1 MKGITINRKFVA
13 ALVASAALAAPM
25 AGIAMTANAADTQTG
40 IVVNAPEGQ
49 VIHGTLT
56 AYRLGTY
63 ADIETDATTGK
74 VKSVNVVGD
83 TTTNK
88 WAGNAID
95 SWNAAEGDSKNLDI
109 TKPNGYDNVGA
120 IAQLN
125 DAGYKTNGV
134 AVDTTTATKRLAG
147 VANKLT
153 KVADKPTVAAT
164 INANGKQTV
173 TLNVPDGLYLLVD
186 SAGNPLII
194 GTKIGGK
201 DMTKMAL
208 GTVTVKEANVV
219 DKKVKTTVDADYTDD
234 STETVG
240 RTIDVKLTD
249 AIPNGAHAGGA
260 VVYKLMDTPT
270 DMDLVPSSIAVK
282 VGNTDVT
289 SKVKLYTTAGTVVKG
304 DATLVAADG
313 TTRTDPDL
321 TVPKNGFVIDA
332 SSLLKD
338 YAARQLTVTYKA
350 KINGYI
356 TTKTAYNDITTNTTW
371 QDGTDTHLTH
381 QSDRSTVK
389 YYDLT
394 LHKTAQ
400 DDTTRKVNGAGF
412 KIRDERRGAWLKMDF
427 ATGNWSDATNET
439 SATEFFTGDTNHDG
453 KVTSADDTA
462 QQGVIQFKGLSA
474 GTYTIKETTAPV
486 GFRAEDFSMPTLKA
500 VISRDGTI
508 KVTGDRL
515 PTLTVDNG
523 NGDFTVKDIDSLL
536 QLPQTGGVWTI
547 GTYLAAAT
555 LVGILAAGTA
565 SYAGKRRQQA
575 GKPVVAD

>member
-1 MKGITINRKFVA
+1 MKGIAINRKFVA
-13 ALVASAALAAPM
+13 MLVASAALAAP
-25 AGIAMTANAADTQTG
+25 AVGLATSANAADTQTG
-40 IVVNAPEGQ
+40 ITVNAPDGQ
-49 VIHGTLT
+49 VLHGTLT

-63 ADIETDATTGK
+63 ADVENDANGK

-88 WAGNAID
+88 WAENAINA
-95 SWNAAEGDSKNLDI
+95 WNGANNDSKGLDI
-109 TKPNGYDNVGA
+109 TRPNGYDEVGA

-125 DAGYKTNGV
+125 DAGYKTNGT
-134 AVDTTTATKRLAG
+134 AVSAATANTRLAG
-147 VANKLT
+147 VANKLAS
-153 KVADKPTVAAT
+153 VAGKPTASAT
-164 INANGKQTV
+164 INASGNQTV

-208 GTVTVKEANVV
+208 GTVTVKEASVV
-219 DKKVKTTVDADYTDD
+219 DKKVKTTVDSDYTDN
-234 STETVG
+234 STESVG
-240 RTIDVKLTD
+240 RAVDVRVTD
-249 AIPNGAHAGGA
+249 AVPNGAHAGGA
-260 VVYKLMDTPT
+260 ISYKLTDTPS
-270 DMDLVPSSIAVK
+270 DMDLVAGSIK
-282 VGNTDVT
+282 VLVGATDVT
-289 SKVKLYTTAGTVVKG
+289 GQVNVYTTAGQVVKG
-304 DATLVAADG
+304 DATLLDSAG
-313 TTRTDPDL
+313 NRTDPDL
-321 TVPKNGFVIDA
+321 TVPQNGFIIDA
-332 SSLLKD
+332 TSLVSQTATAGKK
-338 YAARQLTVTYKA
+338 LTVTYRA

-356 TTKTAYNDITTNTTW
+356 TTKTANNKITTNTVW
-371 QDGTDTHLTH
+371 KDGSNTHATTGGDT
-381 QSDRSTVK
+381 STIK
-389 YYDLT
+389 FYDLT

-412 KIRDERRGAWLKMDF
+412 KIKDEHRGTWLKMDF
-427 ATGNWSDATNET
+427 VTGQWGDANNEA

-474 GTYTIKETTAPV
+474 GTYTIKETTAPT
-486 GFRAEDFSMPTLKA
+486 GFRAESYSMPTLKA

-508 KVTGDRL
+508 KVTGDQL
-515 PTLTVDNG
+515 STLTVDNG

>member
-25 AGIAMTANAADTQTG
+25 AGIAMTANAADAQTG

-49 VIHGTLT
+49 VMHGTLT

-95 SWNAAEGDSKNLDI
+95 SWNASEDDSKGLDI
-109 TKPNGYDNVGA
+109 AVPHGYDNVGA

-147 VANKLT
+147 VATKLT
-153 KVADKPTVAAT
+153 KVADKPSVAAT
-164 INANGKQTV
+164 IDANGKQSV

-219 DKKVKTTVDADYTDD
+219 DKKVKTTVDADYTDN

-270 DMDLVPSSIAVK
+270 DMDLVPGSIAVK

-332 SSLLKD
+332 TSLLKD

-356 TTKTAYNDITTNTTW
+356 TTKTAFNDVTTNSVW
-371 QDGTDTHLTH
+371 DQGTHTVLSHN
-381 QSDRSTVK
+381 SDRSTVK

-474 GTYTIKETTAPV
+474 GTYTIEETTAPT
-486 GFRAEDFSMPTLKA
+486 GFRAESYSMPTLKA

-508 KVTGDRL
+508 KVTGEQL

>member
-25 AGIAMTANAADTQTG
+25 AGIAMTANAADAQTG

-63 ADIETDATTGK
+63 ADIETDAASGK

-83 TTTNK
+83 DTTNK

-95 SWNAAEGDSKNLDI
+95 SWNAAEDDSKKLDI
-109 TKPNGYDNVGA
+109 TRPNGYDNVGA

-147 VANKLT
+147 VATKLAT
-153 KVADKPTVAAT
+153 VSDKPTVAAT
-164 INANGKQTV
+164 IDANGKQTV

-219 DKKVKTTVDADYTDD
+219 DKKVKTTVDADYTND

-270 DMDLVPSSIAVK
+270 DMDLVPGSIAVK

-332 SSLLKD
+332 TSLLKD

-356 TTKTAYNDITTNTTW
+356 TTKTAFNDVTTNSVW
-371 QDGTDTHLTH
+371 DQGTHTVLSHN
-381 QSDRSTVK
+381 SDRSTVK

-412 KIRDERRGAWLKMDF
+412 KIKDEQHGTWLKMDF
-427 ATGNWSDATNET
+427 VTGNWSDATNET

-453 KVTSADDTA
+453 KITTADDSG

-474 GTYTIKETTAPV
+474 GTYTIKETTAPT
-486 GFRAEDFSMPTLKA
+486 GFRAESYSMPTLKA

-508 KVTGDRL
+508 KVTGEQL

>member
-25 AGIAMTANAADTQTG
+25 AGIAMAANAADTQTG

-63 ADIETDATTGK
+63 SDIETDTTTGK
-74 VKSVNVVGD
+74 VQSVNVVGD
-83 TTTNK
+83 ATTNK

-95 SWNAAEGDSKNLDI
+95 SWNASEDDSKNLDI
-109 TKPNGYDNVGA
+109 AVPRGYDNVGA

-134 AVDTTTATKRLAG
+134 AVDTTTAGERLAG

-153 KVADKPTVAAT
+153 KVADKPSVAAT
-164 INANGKQTV
+164 IDANNKQSV

-186 SAGNPLII
+186 SVGNPLII
-194 GTKIGGK
+194 GTKISGK
-201 DMTKMAL
+201 DMPKMTL
-208 GTVTVKEANVV
+208 GTVTVKESNKP
-219 DKKVKTTVDADYTDD
+219 DKKVKTTVDTDYTDD

-240 RTIDVKLTD
+240 RTIDVQVTD

-260 VVYKLMDTPT
+260 IAYKLMDTPT
-270 DMDLVPSSIAVK
+270 DMDLVPGSIAVK

-304 DATLVAADG
+304 DATLVDTDG
-313 TTRTDPDL
+313 SRSDPDL

-338 YAARQLTVTYKA
+338 YAGRQLTVTYKA
-350 KINGYI
+350 TINGYI
-356 TTKTAYNDITTNTTW
+356 TTKTAFNEVTTNTTW
-371 QDGTDTHLTH
+371 QDGTDTHLSH
-381 QSDRSTVK
+381 NSDRSTVK

-412 KIRDERRGAWLKMDF
+412 KIHDEQHNTWLTMDF

-453 KVTSADDTA
+453 KITTADDTA

-474 GTYTIKETTAPV
+474 GTYTIKETTAPT
-486 GFRAEDFSMPTLKA
+486 GFRAESYSMPTLKA

-508 KVTGDRL
+508 KVTGEQL
-515 PTLTVDNG
+515 PDLTVDNG

>member
-63 ADIETDATTGK
+63 SDIETDTTTGK
-74 VKSVNVVGD
+74 VQSVNVVGD
-83 TTTNK
+83 ATTNK

-95 SWNAAEGDSKNLDI
+95 SWNASEDDSKNLDI
-109 TKPNGYDNVGA
+109 AVPRGYDNVGA

-134 AVDTTTATKRLAG
+134 AVDTTTAGERLAG

-153 KVADKPTVAAT
+153 KVADKPSVAAT
-164 INANGKQTV
+164 IDANNKQSV

-186 SAGNPLII
+186 SVGNPLII
-194 GTKIGGK
+194 GTKISGK
-201 DMTKMAL
+201 DMTKITL
-208 GTVTVKEANVV
+208 GTVTVKESNKP
-219 DKKVKTTVDADYTDD
+219 DKKVKTTVDTDYTDD

-240 RTIDVKLTD
+240 RTIDVQVTD

-260 VVYKLMDTPT
+260 IAYKLMDTPT
-270 DMDLVPSSIAVK
+270 DMDLVPDTIAVK

-289 SKVKLYTTAGTVVKG
+289 SKVKLYTTTGQVVKG
-304 DATLVAADG
+304 DATLVDTDG
-313 TTRTDPDL
+313 SRSDPDI

-338 YAARQLTVTYKA
+338 YAGRQLTVTYKA
-350 KINGYI
+350 TINGYI
-356 TTKTAYNDITTNTTW
+356 TTKTAFNEVTTNTTW
-371 QDGTDTHLTH
+371 QDGTDTHLSH
-381 QSDRSTVK
+381 NSDRSTVK

-412 KIRDERRGAWLKMDF
+412 KIHDEQHNTWLTMDF

-453 KVTSADDTA
+453 KITTADDTA

-474 GTYTIKETTAPV
+474 GTYTIKETTAPT
-486 GFRAEDFSMPTLKA
+486 GFRAESYSMPTLKA

-508 KVTGDRL
+508 KVTGEQL
-515 PTLTVDNG
+515 PDLTVDNG